1 MNGKA
6 VRRLVW
12 TCLAVVLLTL
22 LLPSPGAAQD
32 SCTNCWAEC
41 TFFTTFWV
49 FCMPVEQGAV
59 GYCRCK
65 ERPCANSG
73 SFCSVVWVTP

>member
-6 VRRLVW
+6 LRRLCW

-32 SCTNCWAEC
+32 SCTNCWSGCE
-41 TFFTTFWV
+41 FFTTIWV
-49 FCMPVEQGAV
+49 FCMPVEQGGV
-59 GYCRCK
+59 GYCHCK
-65 ERPCANSG
+65 ERPCVASG
-73 SFCSVVWVTP
+73 SFCSVIWVTP